1 MAFEDTLFARYPD
14 QVRETL
20 KYRFLNAIPHN
31 DTLGITFVDAEP
43 GSATLRL
50 PYRDAL
56 VGNPDNGVIHGGVI
70 TSLIDSVSG
79 LAVFC
84 SLPDF
89 ETIATLDLR
98 IDYMKPARPGRDL
111 FARADCYK
119 RTRQIAF
126 VRALAYQDSPENP
139 VASSVSSF
147 MRGASRH
154 TTIFRKDKAS

>member
-1 MAFEDTLFARYPD
+1 MAFDDTLFARYPD
-14 QVRETL
+14 QVRDTL
-20 KYRFLNAIPHN
+20 KHRFLNAIPHN
-31 DTLGITFVDAEP
+31 ETLGIRFVAAEP
-43 GSATLRL
+43 GSATLCL
-50 PYRDAL
+50 PYRDEQ

-89 ETIATLDLR
+89 ESIATLDLR
-98 IDYMKPARPGRDL
+98 IDYMKPARPGGDL

-126 VRALAYQDSPENP
+126 VRALAYQDAPDNP
-139 VASSVSSF
+139 VATSVSSF
-147 MRGASRH
+147 MRGAGRHAGVSREE
-154 TTIFRKDKAS
+154 KAS